1 MYICIYV
8 YLTYLDWLSLIYIYP
23 DSSMEKIEYNY
34 KYSQLIT
41 TDNRCALSYIYM
53 YIHTSNFNYINVVI
67 VDLHDD
73 FQRII

>member
-1 MYICIYV
+1 
-8 YLTYLDWLSLIYIYP
+8 
-23 DSSMEKIEYNY
+23 MEKIEYNY

-53 YIHTSNFNYINVVI
+53 YIHTSNFNYINLVI